1 MGFLQCVRATFIR
14 KTGSDAAPQVDSFLV
29 STTLSSRIP
38 KPGEVLTEAGLE
50 LLQSFMDRLQLTE
63 VRLGDITNPQNCPSV
78 PAEWIVKGF
87 DGAGNPIYHSP
98 SEGIS
103 LRKSQAISKKP
114 GFGPTITNHHDL

>member
-1 MGFLQCVRATFIR
+1 MGFLQCVRATFVR
-14 KTGSDAAPQVDSFLV
+14 ENGSDAAPQVDSFLI
-29 STTLSSRIP
+29 SPLLSSRIP
-38 KPGEVLTEAGLE
+38 EPGEPLTPIGAE
-50 LLQSFMDRLQLTE
+50 LLQSFMTRLQLTE
-63 VRLGDITNPQNCPSV
+63 VSKADTSNPENCPSV

-103 LRKSQAISKKP
+103 LRKSRAISKKP